1 MKLATRVLLG
11 CLFFAV
17 VGTGAQSQVTTYHYD
32 NQRTGWNPNETILT
46 PATVGG
52 LQMIASVP
60 LDDEVDAQP
69 LVYNG
74 VVYVVTENN
83 TVYAIDTLGNVIA
96 QNNLGPPVNT
106 SSVNGCNSGNVGITS
121 TPAIDPGS
129 STLYVMVYTYD
140 GSGNPT
146 YRLHA
151 LNTGLLN
158 DNVAPVTVT
167 ASGKLTNGS
176 TYYFNAS
183 VTRQRPGLLLSVNG
197 NVYAGFGSYCDLNP
211 LNSITRGWLLGWQ
224 AGSLTPLSNNYL
236 VNRLATDVDD
246 FFLTSIWMSGAGIAE
261 DGSANLFFST
271 GNSGPSGN
279 DYRPRSNLSE
289 SVIQLSPDL
298 STVET
303 YFTPY
308 GGTLGGH
315 YLEQNDLDMSA
326 GGVLVLPDGNVVIAG
341 KNGEMYLLTQGN
353 LGGNAPRNYVARVS
367 IGSCWCTE
375 SYFVGPDG
383 VGRVVSSGGNQM
395 VQVWLEPSFALES
408 QSPQVNGNGQGGF
421 FTSVSSN
428 GTQSPIVWVVDRPGD
443 DVPGCELSVRMVK
456 GHEPL
461 PVDVAQKSALPPDRL
476 SDEKPG
482 SPAAIERGRVELDEF
497 HIDQD
502 GPGAKRNGHPLAGRD
517 RRVGTLAVQ
526 AAGSPRGEHDRR
538 PVEILGGGA
547 IGPRD
552 DGRECSG
559 GGASEGSE
567 HRALPRFNARF
578 KNPRA
583 QRLFDVQSGR
593 VTAGVDDAC
602 ARVSRLAAERNLPLH
617 GVEGNPVADEVRDAV
632 RCLPCEDSR
641 RAHVDNPSTGPK
653 GVGEMATDAVV
664 RAQRGRDATLGIAGI
679 GFLEPGLGDH
689 YRSQARLVAS
699 QRDVE
704 SGDTTADDEGATRCH
719 ESRSGRGDAAGIA
732 ACPRAATVPNTL
744 AE

>member
-17 VGTGAQSQVTTYHYD
+17 VATGAQSQVTTYHYD

-121 TPAIDPGS
+121 TPVIDPGS

-428 GTQSPIVWVVDRPGD
+428 GTQSPIVWAVDRPGD
-443 DVPGCELSVRMVK
+443 ATYTLTLWAYDP
-456 GHEPL
+456 
-461 PVDVAQKSALPPDRL
+461 VAQTMIGSWPAGTWPNAPNALSNTVPVVANGQVYVASYQQLTIWGLGSSSSAGPRPVPTALAHPVYRDPIRL
-476 SDEKPG
+476 TADEHDIFGTITAINGNTISVKKRDGSTVTVDTTNASAPTLLVDMPVRVVGTGDGAALAAKWAARAKG
-482 SPAAIERGRVELDEF
+482 SPKIWPA
-497 HIDQD
+497 
-502 GPGAKRNGHPLAGRD
+502 D
-517 RRVGTLAVQ
+517 R
-526 AAGSPRGEHDRR
+526 
-538 PVEILGGGA
+538 
-547 IGPRD
+547 
-552 DGRECSG
+552 
-559 GGASEGSE
+559 
-567 HRALPRFNARF
+567 
-578 KNPRA
+578 
-583 QRLFDVQSGR
+583 
-593 VTAGVDDAC
+593 
-602 ARVSRLAAERNLPLH
+602 
-617 GVEGNPVADEVRDAV
+617 
-632 RCLPCEDSR
+632 
-641 RAHVDNPSTGPK
+641 
-653 GVGEMATDAVV
+653 
-664 RAQRGRDATLGIAGI
+664 
-679 GFLEPGLGDH
+679 
-689 YRSQARLVAS
+689 
-699 QRDVE
+699 
-704 SGDTTADDEGATRCH
+704 
-719 ESRSGRGDAAGIA
+719 
-732 ACPRAATVPNTL
+732 
-744 AE
+744 